1 MAGRNLVMNKLE
13 EIYESLI
20 EQKKIKREDVDYNSI
35 IESGS
40 LINKLFMQCYQ
51 IFKSGKSTEEKI
63 NDIQKLKDNDNK
75 QIFVNRDIAE
85 WFVNQFNDK
94 TVNFMDNL
102 FNKAYRDLKKT
113 YSKKKTVP
121 VNSSKS
127 DSDNQHVGGAPSKS
141 DLSHM
146 NVENNPPGAFGEAFN
161 RQLDKI
167 LGSSGPEYNKSSQA
181 AEVLDNAKMT
191 LDSTGKLFGI
201 NEFLEADNSDTFF
214 RMAET
219 AGSAIG
225 MVPNLFMKMKNIAE
239 MFIFIPHTLESVLC
253 PYGEVFCTM
262 PFDMISW
269 IITHMNIAAKPFL
282 EATPFTT
289 DMMLASI
296 PTAAPFLLA
305 PPFTPLGMAAMSV
318 SSGTGSIP
326 AVLAKK
332 TFDFLIQHSGDLS
345 LFFLALS
352 RKQYAPA
359 LTFAM
364 QAFPSLGSILES
376 QQMGLSHAI
385 TWMWRLS
392 SISRYIADGV
402 RVLDIMTRVSDPTE
416 PGKMIK
422 DLWGN
427 RNCIYQLPMF
437 KEYFADYCSQI
448 DEETG
453 DSVCGKCGGISPQ
466 AITRGDLDLDDE

>member
-1 MAGRNLVMNKLE
+1 MAGKKLVMDKLE

-20 EQKKIKREDVDYNSI
+20 KQKKIKRTDINYNSI

-40 LINKLFMQCYQ
+40 LINKLFMQCYH
-51 IFKSGKSTEEKI
+51 IFKSNISIQEKI
-63 NDIQKLKDNDNK
+63 NDIQKLKDNENN
-75 QIFVNRDIAE
+75 QIFVNKDIAE
-85 WFVNQFNDK
+85 WFVLKFNNK
-94 TVNFMDNL
+94 TVVFMDKI
-102 FNKAYRDLKKT
+102 FKDAYNRVKNNPNYKSLKK
-113 YSKKKTVP
+113 
-121 VNSSKS
+121 KS
-127 DSDNQHVGGAPSKS
+127 DVNQEGGQPVETEQK

-146 NVENNPPGAFGEAFN
+146 DIENHPPGAFGEAFH
-161 RQLDKI
+161 RQVDNI
-167 LGSSGPEYNKSSQA
+167 LGSSNPESNKSSQA

-191 LDSTGKLFGI
+191 FDSTTKLLGI
-201 NEFLEADNSDTFF
+201 NEFLEADNSDSFF
-214 RMAET
+214 SMAET
-219 AGSAIG
+219 AGSAIA

-239 MFIFIPHTLESVLC
+239 MFIFIPHTLEKTLC

-282 EATPFTT
+282 ETTPFAT
-289 DMMLASI
+289 DMLLASI
-296 PTAAPFLLA
+296 PTAAPFLLT

-326 AVLAKK
+326 GVLAKK

-364 QAFPSLGSILES
+364 QSFPSLGAILES
-376 QQMGLSHAI
+376 QQMGLSEAI
-385 TWMWRLS
+385 NWMWRLS
-392 SISRYIADGV
+392 SISRYVADGV
-402 RVLDIMTRVSDPTE
+402 RVLDAMTQISDPTE
-416 PGKMIK
+416 PSKMIK
-422 DLWGN
+422 DLWAN

-437 KEYFADYCSQI
+437 KEYFSEYCSKI

-453 DSVCGKCGGISPQ
+453 ESICGRCGGMRPQ
-466 AITRGDLDLDDE
+466 SYYRGDLDIDGDD

>member
-1 MAGRNLVMNKLE
+1 MAGRNLVMNKLK

-20 EQKKIKREDVDYNSI
+20 KQNKIKREDVDYDSI

-51 IFKSGKSTEEKI
+51 IFKSNKSTEEKI

-75 QIFVNRDIAE
+75 QIFVNKDIAE
-85 WFVNQFNDK
+85 WFVLQFNDK
-94 TVNFMDNL
+94 TVVFMDKL
-102 FNKAYRDLKKT
+102 FKDAYKNIKKT
-113 YSKKKTVP
+113 DS
-121 VNSSKS
+121 VNSSKINS
-127 DSDNQHVGGAPSKS
+127 DSKHVGGAPDKD

-146 NVENNPPGAFGEAFN
+146 NVENNEPGAFGEAIN
-161 RQLDKI
+161 RQFDNI
-167 LGSSGPEYNKSSQA
+167 LGSPGPEYSKSSQA
-181 AEVLDNAKMT
+181 AEVMENAKMT
-191 LDSTGKLFGI
+191 LDSTGKLLGI

-214 RMAET
+214 SMAET
-219 AGSAIG
+219 AGSAIA

-305 PPFTPLGMAAMSV
+305 PPFTPLGVAAMSV

-332 TFDFLIQHSGDLS
+332 MFDFLIQHSGDLS

-364 QAFPSLGSILES
+364 QAFPSVGAILES

-402 RVLDIMTRVSDPTE
+402 RVFDMMTRVSDPTE

-422 DLWGN
+422 ELWAN
-427 RNCIYQLPMF
+427 RNCLYQLPMF
-437 KEYFADYCSQI
+437 KEYFANYCSQI

-453 DSVCGKCGGISPQ
+453 ESVCGRCGGIKPQ
-466 AITRGDLDLDDE
+466 VLTRGDLDLEDDD

>member
-20 EQKKIKREDVDYNSI
+20 KQKKIKRTDVNYDSI

-40 LINKLFMQCYQ
+40 LINKLFMQCYH
-51 IFKSGKSTEEKI
+51 IFKSNKSVQEKI
-63 NDIQKLKDNDNK
+63 NDIQKLKDNDNN
-75 QIFVNRDIAE
+75 QIFANRDVAE
-85 WFVNQFNDK
+85 WFVLKFNTK
-94 TVNFMDNL
+94 TVVFMDKL
-102 FNKAYRDLKKT
+102 FKDAYNDVKNNPSYKSHKKQ
-113 YSKKKTVP
+113 
-121 VNSSKS
+121 
-127 DSDNQHVGGAPSKS
+127 DGGQPDTSEKE
-141 DLSHM
+141 DLSRM
-146 NVENNPPGAFGEAFN
+146 SAENNPPGAIGEAFH
-161 RQLDKI
+161 RQIDNI
-167 LGSSGPEYNKSSQA
+167 FGSSTPESNKSSQA
-181 AEVLDNAKMT
+181 AEVMDNAKMT
-191 LDSTGKLFGI
+191 FDSTTKLLGI
-201 NEFLEADNSDTFF
+201 NEFLEADNSDSFLS
-214 RMAET
+214 MAET
-219 AGSAIG
+219 AGSAVA

-239 MFIFIPHTLESVLC
+239 MFIFIPHTLETVLC

-269 IITHMNIAAKPFL
+269 IITHMNLAAKPFL

-332 TFDFLIQHSGDLS
+332 TFDFLIKHSGDLS

-364 QAFPSLGSILES
+364 QSFPALGAILES
-376 QQMGLSHAI
+376 QQMGLSQAI

-392 SISRYIADGV
+392 SISRYVADGV
-402 RVLDIMTRVSDPTE
+402 RVLDVMTRVSDPTE

-422 DLWGN
+422 DLWEN
-427 RNCIYQLPMF
+427 RNCLYQLPML
-437 KEYFADYCSQI
+437 KEYFAEYCSKI

-453 DSVCGKCGGISPQ
+453 ESVCGRCGGIRPQ
-466 AITRGDLDLDDE
+466 SFSRGDLDVEDEDD

>member
-20 EQKKIKREDVDYNSI
+20 KQKKIKRKDVNYNSI

-40 LINKLFMQCYQ
+40 LINKLFMQCYY
-51 IFKSGKSTEEKI
+51 IFKSNKNTEEKI

-85 WFVNQFNDK
+85 WFVLQFNDK
-94 TVNFMDNL
+94 TVNFLDKL
-102 FNKAYRDLKKT
+102 FNDAYQEIKK
-113 YSKKKTVP
+113 
-121 VNSSKS
+121 SKS
-127 DSDNQHVGGAPSKS
+127 ENPSKIKPNNKQEGGYPDKG

-146 NVENNPPGAFGEAFN
+146 NVENNPAGAFAGAIN
-161 RQLDKI
+161 RQLDNI
-167 LGSSGPEYNKSSQA
+167 LGSSDPEFNKSSQA
-181 AEVLDNAKMT
+181 AEVLDNAKLT

-201 NEFLEADNSDTFF
+201 KEFLEADNSDSYFN
-214 RMAET
+214 MAET
-219 AGSAIG
+219 AGSAIA

-239 MFIFIPHTLESVLC
+239 MFVFIPHTLESVLC
-253 PYGEVFCTM
+253 PYGEVFCTL

-326 AVLAKK
+326 GVLAKK
-332 TFDFLIQHSGDLS
+332 TFDYLIQHSGDLS

-364 QAFPSLGSILES
+364 QSFPSLGTILES

-402 RVLDIMTRVSDPTE
+402 RVLDVMTRVSDPTE
-416 PGKMIK
+416 PGKMVK

-437 KEYFADYCSQI
+437 KEYFAEYCRQI

-453 DSVCGKCGGISPQ
+453 ESVCGRCGGIRPQ
-466 AITRGDLDLDDE
+466 SSYRTELDLDDSA

>member
-20 EQKKIKREDVDYNSI
+20 KQKKIKRKDVNYNSI

-40 LINKLFMQCYQ
+40 LINKLFMQCYY
-51 IFKSGKSTEEKI
+51 IFKSNKNTEEKI

-85 WFVNQFNDK
+85 WFVLQFNDK
-94 TVNFMDNL
+94 TVNFLDKL
-102 FNKAYRDLKKT
+102 FNDAYQEIKK
-113 YSKKKTVP
+113 
-121 VNSSKS
+121 SKS
-127 DSDNQHVGGAPSKS
+127 ENPSKIKPNNKQEGGYPDKG

-146 NVENNPPGAFGEAFN
+146 NVENNPAGAFAGAIN
-161 RQLDKI
+161 RQLDNI
-167 LGSSGPEYNKSSQA
+167 LGSSSPEFNKSSQA
-181 AEVLDNAKMT
+181 AEVLDNAKLT

-201 NEFLEADNSDTFF
+201 KEFLETDNSDTYFS
-214 RMAET
+214 MAET
-219 AGSAIG
+219 AGSAIA

-239 MFIFIPHTLESVLC
+239 MFVFIPHTLESVLC
-253 PYGEVFCTM
+253 PYGEVFCTL

-326 AVLAKK
+326 GVLAKK
-332 TFDFLIQHSGDLS
+332 TFDYLIQHSGDLS

-364 QAFPSLGSILES
+364 QSFPSLGTILES

-402 RVLDIMTRVSDPTE
+402 RVLDVMTRVSDPTE
-416 PGKMIK
+416 PGKMVK

-437 KEYFADYCSQI
+437 KEYFAEYCRQI

-453 DSVCGKCGGISPQ
+453 ESVCGRCGGIRPQ
-466 AITRGDLDLDDE
+466 SSYRTELDLDDSA